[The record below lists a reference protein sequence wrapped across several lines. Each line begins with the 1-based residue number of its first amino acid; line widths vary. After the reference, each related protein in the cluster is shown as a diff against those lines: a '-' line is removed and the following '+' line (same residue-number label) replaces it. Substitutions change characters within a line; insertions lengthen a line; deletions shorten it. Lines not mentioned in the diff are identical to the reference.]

1 MWSLRS
7 DSELERENT
16 KFIKNQF
23 FVKTNTWKRTAF
35 KKSAGVLYYAGGFIF
50 PWGFGVRVLI
60 IDGWVSGGVRTLLIM
75 IEMANIKTWNLLDIC
90 VYIYIQYILSTPSP
104 RKNIY
109 WLLFSLRSLFICLLP
124 ACLYIYILNAYI
136 YNNI

>member
-1 MWSLRS
+1 MIFEVRLRIKEGKHKIHQFS
-7 DSELERENT
+7 FLLKQTHEKEPHSKNRLAC
-16 KFIKNQF
+16 FIM
-23 FVKTNTWKRTAF
+23 R
-35 KKSAGVLYYAGGFIF
+35 GGFIF

-90 VYIYIQYILSTPSP
+90 VYIYIYIQYILSTPSP

-124 ACLYIYILNAYI
+124 ACYIYIYI
-136 YNNI
+136 KHVYL